1 MNTQLSWNIKNK
13 RPFLISGPCSAETE
27 DQVMKVAQDLK
38 STGQI
43 DLFRSGIWKPR
54 TRPGAFEGVGDI
66 GLQWLRRVKTELS
79 LPVTV
84 EVATANHVEKSLK
97 AGIDVLWIGART
109 TVNPFAVQEIANA
122 LQGTDIPVMIKN
134 PVNPDLGLWIG
145 ATERILGAGVENI
158 AAIHRGFSS
167 SGEKIYRNKPYWHI
181 AIDYHQYF
189 PQIPLIND
197 PSHICGRRDLLF
209 QIAQKAMDLEYD
221 GLMLE
226 SHPNPDQAWSDA
238 AQQVTPKDYKHIIDK
253 LVIRKKIPD
262 SSADI
267 NALEKFRHE
276 IDAIDDE
283 LLLILSSRMDIVRKI
298 GALKKSN
305 KITILQ
311 QDRWLQIFQ
320 KFMDRGLLN
329 GLSEDFLNHL
339 VKAIH
344 DESIAQQE
352 HIMNLHDE
360 EQE

>member
-1 MNTQLSWNIKNK
+1 MNSQLSWKIKNK
-13 RPFLISGPCSAETE
+13 KPFLISGPCSAETE
-27 DQVMKVAQDLK
+27 DQVMEVAQALK
-38 STGQI
+38 KTGHL

-54 TRPGAFEGVGDI
+54 TRPGAFEGVGEI
-66 GLQWLRRVKTELS
+66 GLAWLQRVKNELN

-84 EVATANHVEKSLK
+84 EIATAKHVEKSLK

-109 TVNPFAVQEIANA
+109 TVNPFAVQEIADA
-122 LQGTDIPVMIKN
+122 LKGTNVPVMIKN

-145 ATERILGAGVENI
+145 ATERILGAGIETI
-158 AAIHRGFSS
+158 AAIHRGFSI
-167 SGEKIYRNKPYWHI
+167 SGEKMYRNKPYWHI
-181 AIDYHQYF
+181 AIDYHQHF

-209 QIAQKAMDLEYD
+209 QVAQKAMDLEYD

-238 AQQVTPKDYKHIIDK
+238 AQQVTPHDYKKIIDE
-253 LVIRKKIPD
+253 LVIRKRIPD
-262 SSADI
+262 ASTDI
-267 NALEKFRHE
+267 NALEKLRHE

-298 GALKKSN
+298 GSLKRSN
-305 KITILQ
+305 QITILQ
-311 QDRWLQIFQ
+311 HDRWLQIFK
-320 KFMDRGLLN
+320 KFISRGLLN
-329 GLSEDFLNHL
+329 GLSEDFLNQL

-352 HIMNLHDE
+352 RIMNNNHDA
-360 EQE
+360 